1 MQEGGA
7 GKFRLMSG
15 SMRSGDDGER
25 GGVRVNGCAEGDSWA
40 GDKGHAGELEEEKQL
55 EKQWVIPKKVGER
68 LQNNVRCK
76 VSMTTIYLLTN
87 SLLSM

>member
-25 GGVRVNGCAEGDSWA
+25 GGVRVKGCAEGDSWA
-40 GDKGHAGELEEEKQL
+40 EDKGHAGELEE
-55 EKQWVIPKKVGER
+55 V
-68 LQNNVRCK
+68 
-76 VSMTTIYLLTN
+76 
-87 SLLSM
+87 